1 MVVLRRP
8 QQKAG
13 ETCGLLILA
22 CLVSCS
28 PAPAPPESGSG
39 AAELLPAIASVEG
52 WIVAEGPVT
61 YSADGLFEYL
71 NGGAPLYLE
80 YGFEELTHVRYQS
93 REDEFASVTIDVYQM
108 GAELGAFGLFSSGRP
123 RGATPRQWAA
133 EGYRSG
139 TVTAAWRG
147 NMYVHGEAGDDSPEL
162 IEMMEQ
168 LMAETSARLTGDA
181 SRPAILAALPIDGL
195 VQRSERFVAADLLG
209 HAFLPGGI
217 LATYEIEGREVHLFF
232 SDLGS
237 EAAAARALADLRAH
251 EARRG
256 EIAGGVPTFGAA
268 GFRFSDPGMGSGT
281 AVAAGWFVTGVYG
294 DLPHDSQED
303 LLERLVTR
311 LVPSATGH

>member
-13 ETCGLLILA
+13 ETCGLLILV

-28 PAPAPPESGSG
+28 PAPAVPESDSG

-71 NGGAPLYLE
+71 NGGAPLYLD
-80 YGFEELTHVRYQS
+80 YGFEELAHVRYQR
-93 REDEFASVTIDVYQM
+93 REDEFASVTIDVFQM
-108 GAELGAFGLFSSGRP
+108 GEELGAFGLFSSGRP
-123 RGATPRQWAA
+123 RGATPRQWAT

-162 IEMMEQ
+162 IEMMER

-195 VQRSERFVAADLLG
+195 VQRSERFVAVDLLG

-217 LATYEIEGREVHLFF
+217 LATYEIEGREARLFF

-237 EAAAARALADLRAH
+237 EAAAGRALADLRAH

-256 EIAGGVPTFGAA
+256 EIAGGVPTFGVA
-268 GFRFSDPGMGSGT
+268 GFRFSDPGLGT
-281 AVAAGWFVTGVYG
+281 GAAVAAGSFVAGVHG
-294 DLPHDSQED
+294 DPPLHSQERV
-303 LLERLVTR
+303 LERLVAG
-311 LVPSATGH
+311 LVRE

>member
-1 MVVLRRP
+1 
-8 QQKAG
+8 
-13 ETCGLLILA
+13 
-22 CLVSCS
+22 
-28 PAPAPPESGSG
+28 
-39 AAELLPAIASVEG
+39 
-52 WIVAEGPVT
+52 
-61 YSADGLFEYL
+61 
-71 NGGAPLYLE
+71 
-80 YGFEELTHVRYQS
+80 
-93 REDEFASVTIDVYQM
+93 
-108 GAELGAFGLFSSGRP
+108 
-123 RGATPRQWAA
+123 
-133 EGYRSG
+133 
-139 TVTAAWRG
+139 
-147 NMYVHGEAGDDSPEL
+147 MYVHGEAGDDSPEL

>member
-13 ETCGLLILA
+13 ETCGLVILA

-28 PAPAPPESGSG
+28 PAPALPESASG
-39 AAELLPAIASVEG
+39 AAELLPTIASVEG

-80 YGFEELTHVRYQS
+80 YGFEELAHVRYQ
-93 REDEFASVTIDVYQM
+93 RRKDEFASVTIDVFQM
-108 GAELGAFGLFSSGRP
+108 GSELGAFGLFSSGRP

-139 TVTAAWRG
+139 TVTAAWQG
-147 NMYVHGEAGDDSPEL
+147 NVYVHGEAGGDSPEL
-162 IEMMEQ
+162 IKMMER

-181 SRPAILAALPIDGL
+181 SRPAILAALPTDGL

-217 LATYEIEGREVHLFF
+217 LATYEIEGHEARLFF

-237 EAAAARALADLRAH
+237 EAAAGRALADLRAH
-251 EARRG
+251 EVLRG
-256 EIAGGVPTFGAA
+256 EISGGAPAFGVA
-268 GFRFSDPGMGSGT
+268 GFRFSDPGLGT
-281 AVAAGWFVTGVYG
+281 GAVVAAGGFVAGVHG
-294 DLPHDSQED
+294 DSQLHSQER
-303 LLERLVTR
+303 LLERLVAGLIR
-311 LVPSATGH
+311 E